1 VVVRRCAE
9 EVLKVDVDPDHFIY
23 YVGHERVVA
32 DDDNPAFSGLSEWL
46 FAFMA
51 RNAAEASDFYHISED
66 QVVEI
71 GIRIDI

>member
-1 VVVRRCAE
+1 
-9 EVLKVDVDPDHFIY
+9 
-23 YVGHERVVA
+23 VVA